1 MTFDTFLV
9 AVESGERPE
18 NASVYVQALWEDA
31 RGNWQEAHELVQDL
45 PDKKAALLHAYLHR
59 VEGDQFNAQY
69 WYNRA
74 GEPMPN
80 LSLKE
85 EWTQLV
91 KRFL

>member
-1 MTFDTFLV
+1 MTVETFL
-9 AVESGERPE
+9 ASVESGERPKD
-18 NASVYVQALWEDA
+18 ASVYIQALWEDA
-31 RGNWQEAHELVQDL
+31 RGNWQKAHELIQDL

-74 GEPMPN
+74 GERMPD
-80 LSLKE
+80 LSLQE